1 MSKGHCKDS
10 DVAENATRHSEPGT
24 QLTAWGN
31 VLLALTYDF
40 DIHFRSASSKV

>member
-10 DVAENATRHSEPGT
+10 VVAENATRHSESGT

-31 VLLALTYDF
+31 VLLVTYDF